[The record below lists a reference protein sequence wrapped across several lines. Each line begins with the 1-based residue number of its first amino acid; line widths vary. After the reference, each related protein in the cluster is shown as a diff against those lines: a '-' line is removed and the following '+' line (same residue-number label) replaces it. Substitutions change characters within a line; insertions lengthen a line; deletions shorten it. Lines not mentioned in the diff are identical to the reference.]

1 MKRAVILLISLF
13 ALSLAGCA
21 CASALVNSAQDAAH
35 FEPETLTGDP
45 ALCEG
50 VSVRANTSEVAEFSN
65 ELFFELDFDAASGET
80 DCAFSLNEPI
90 RVGSGYSPSYTDR
103 LEPIIMNR
111 LYPDTAVSAAD
122 TVLPP
127 HMQYVADKTPAGG
140 EYEETVHLADFYDTW
155 PYYCA
160 ATQDYPAER
169 AEEIN
174 ALLQTTLARPVSE
187 DAVQRVSISKDEDG
201 GLNGFGYNGG
211 QSILELS
218 CECYE
223 SFYAFVLRD
232 ESSGTTEFWLMDLMW
247 SDEDGLYVPD
257 TASLRQLAVRGEK
270 TYMTPAPDGGALLYE
285 RGDDAF
291 TLTQVTPEGEL
302 GSSFSVATPDNSY
315 SASLWTGEDWAL
327 VDTLHAVLAFDYV
340 DGKLTEGPV
349 FELDGTPGYELIGM
363 DLMLNSRDYAYD
375 GERLFG
381 GGGRRLRAL
390 ESAAQRGVPRLRGH
404 AGERLRPV
412 SAEQLHDRA
421 LEHNKLRAGNALS
434 RKKAHAV
441 GAGFY
446 APTQS

>member
-13 ALSLAGCA
+13 ALSLAGCV

-50 VSVRANTSEVAEFSN
+50 VSVRADTSDVAEFSN
-65 ELFFELDFDAASGET
+65 RLYFELGFDAASGET

-90 RVGSGYSPSYTDR
+90 RTGSGYSPSYTDR
-103 LEPIIMNR
+103 LEPMIESS
-111 LYPDTAVSAAD
+111 LYPKLNTSAAD
-122 TVLPP
+122 AVLPP
-127 HMQYVADKTPAGG
+127 HMQYVADKTPAGS

-232 ESSGTTEFWLMDLMW
+232 ESSETTEFWLMDLMW

-257 TASLRQLAVRGEK
+257 TASLRQLAVRGDGAH
-270 TYMTPAPDGGALLYE
+270 MRPAPDGGALLYE

-302 GSSFSVATPDNSY
+302 GGSFSVATPDGTYYAN
-315 SASLWTGEDWAL
+315 LWTGGDWAL
-327 VDTLHAVLAFDYV
+327 VDTLHAVHAFDYV
-340 DGKLTEGPV
+340 DGKLSEGPV
-349 FELDGTPGYELIGM
+349 FELDGTPGYELIDM

-375 GERLFG
+375 GERLALLLSFYPLFSDEEVEDY
-381 GGGRRLRAL
+381 GRWRVQHSEVYLVCADTQGNVCAQSLPNSFMTVPSSTIDYAL
-390 ESAAQRGVPRLRGH
+390 EMR
-404 AGERLRPV
+404 
-412 SAEQLHDRA
+412 
-421 LEHNKLRAGNALS
+421 
-434 RKKAHAV
+434 
-441 GAGFY
+441 
-446 APTQS
+446 